1 MAFENITLFEFDLQ
15 DAQFGPRDLDVPDR
29 VKGKVRSSDDEV
41 AADVETDTEDED
53 SGGVGIGR
61 MIVMALVVSIAAT
74 LIARRL
80 RGGKEETEATTI
92 EFEAEADA
100 AEASA

>member
-41 AADVETDTEDED
+41 AADVETDTEED

>member
-29 VKGKVRSSDDEV
+29 VKGKVGSSDEP
-41 AADVETDTEDED
+41 AAEAEVETEDD
-53 SGGVGIGR
+53 SGVGVGIGR